1 MEVLILA
8 AGRGKRLKPLTDY
21 IPKPL
26 LPIEGKPVLQHIFE
40 VLIECNLNKTGI
52 VLGYLGKIIEKYISD
67 NPVKNL
73 ELSYAYQEELLGSAN
88 AVKEG
93 KSVISED
100 FLLIAADTVFQIR
113 DVKKIIEMFEENDFE
128 AVVGLKKVLIEE
140 LRERST
146 VRLDSNNFLMKVI
159 EKPKPKEELSSI
171 SVVPIYAFRRSIIWD
186 YIENVK
192 PSSNGIYELATVLQN
207 LIDDGKKVK
216 GVFISSSRDIT
227 WPLDILKENFTY
239 LKPYLKR
246 GF

>member
-100 FLLIAADTVFQIR
+100 FLLIAADTVFHIR
-113 DVKKIIEMFEENDFE
+113 DV
-128 AVVGLKKVLIEE
+128 
-140 LRERST
+140 
-146 VRLDSNNFLMKVI
+146 
-159 EKPKPKEELSSI
+159 
-171 SVVPIYAFRRSIIWD
+171 
-186 YIENVK
+186 
-192 PSSNGIYELATVLQN
+192 
-207 LIDDGKKVK
+207 
-216 GVFISSSRDIT
+216 
-227 WPLDILKENFTY
+227 
-239 LKPYLKR
+239 
-246 GF
+246 